1 MTVCDIAAIT
11 KPWEIQRVVA
21 ELVAS
26 EFFQQ
31 GDIEKTELN
40 LEPIVS
46 MTKIN
51 KKRIKIKNIIYDA
64 ASMRSSALHS
74 SLRRC
79 LWTQIK
85 IK

>member
-1 MTVCDIAAIT
+1 MTACDIAAIT

-46 MTKIN
+46 ITKIN
-51 KKRIKIKNIIYDA
+51 KNRKKIHFKYHMDILDSIFEDQKLI
-64 ASMRSSALHS
+64 SF
-74 SLRRC
+74 
-79 LWTQIK
+79 
-85 IK
+85 

>member
-51 KKRIKIKNIIYDA
+51 KKRIKIK
-64 ASMRSSALHS
+64 
-74 SLRRC
+74 
-79 LWTQIK
+79 IK
-85 IK
+85 IHFKYHMDILNVFSKIK